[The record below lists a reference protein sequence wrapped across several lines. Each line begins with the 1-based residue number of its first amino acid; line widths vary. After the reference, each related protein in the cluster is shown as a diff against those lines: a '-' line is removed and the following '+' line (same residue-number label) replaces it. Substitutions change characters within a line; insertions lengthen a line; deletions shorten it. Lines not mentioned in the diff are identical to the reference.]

1 MCSFTAGEI
10 PESCQTGDRVG
21 DREGEDSEERVCLRR
36 HKGKDLQSYL
46 VSSYVF
52 MLTVC
57 CPSDVCL
64 CVTRKERG
72 SVNSFNRW
80 RTNTQTSL
88 SQIWSLC
95 SLAPGI
101 WVKYL
106 PSMSTWTKTHRIIY
120 PVHQFVDNKYFTYQL
135 VSILFDIDIATS
147 AQSIIILLKNST
159 ANYTLIDWLI
169 GTMKHIDWLIITSSS
184 R

>member
-1 MCSFTAGEI
+1 MDVTLIYVMCSFTAGEI

-72 SVNSFNRW
+72 SVNSFNR
-80 RTNTQTSL
+80 
-88 SQIWSLC
+88 
-95 SLAPGI
+95 
-101 WVKYL
+101 
-106 PSMSTWTKTHRIIY
+106 
-120 PVHQFVDNKYFTYQL
+120 
-135 VSILFDIDIATS
+135 
-147 AQSIIILLKNST
+147 
-159 ANYTLIDWLI
+159 
-169 GTMKHIDWLIITSSS
+169 
-184 R
+184 